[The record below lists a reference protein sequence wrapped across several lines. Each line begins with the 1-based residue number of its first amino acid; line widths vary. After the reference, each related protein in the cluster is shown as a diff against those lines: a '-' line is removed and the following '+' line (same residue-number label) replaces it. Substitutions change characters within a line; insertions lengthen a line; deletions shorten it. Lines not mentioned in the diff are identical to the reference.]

1 MQEYLDFLQYILKNG
16 RPKHDRTGTGT
27 ISIFGYQMRFDLKK
41 GFPLVTTK
49 KIHFKSVV
57 GELLWFISGSTNI
70 HDLVVNN
77 IRIWNEWPFKS
88 YQASPAYQGES
99 MGEFVEK
106 IKQNPAF
113 AKKWG
118 DLGPV
123 YGRQWRNFNGYD
135 QLQTIISQ
143 IKTSPSS
150 RRHIVSAW
158 NPPQIRDMALPP
170 CHLLF
175 QFYVNEQQELSC
187 QLYQRSAD
195 AFLGVPFNIA
205 SYSLLTMMVAQECGL
220 KLGEFIHTIGDGH
233 IYENHLAQVRDQ
245 LSRTPKP
252 LPTVWLNPAIKS
264 VVDFKFEDIVLENY
278 THWPL
283 IKAKVAV

>member
-16 RPKHDRTGTGT
+16 HPKHDRTGTGT

-70 HDLVVNN
+70 HNLVVNN

-106 IKQNPAF
+106 IKHNPVF

-123 YGRQWRNFNGYD
+123 YGHQWRNFNGYD
-135 QLQTIISQ
+135 QLQTVIEQ
-143 IKTSPSS
+143 IKNLSIFAPPHCERLKPAPNSWHGFTTVPPF
-150 RRHIVSAW
+150 VSVLCQRAAR
-158 NPPQIRDMALPP
+158 II
-170 CHLLF
+170 
-175 QFYVNEQQELSC
+175 LST
-187 QLYQRSAD
+187 
-195 AFLGVPFNIA
+195 VPKKCWCFFG
-205 SYSLLTMMVAQECGL
+205 C
-220 KLGEFIHTIGDGH
+220 
-233 IYENHLAQVRDQ
+233 
-245 LSRTPKP
+245 
-252 LPTVWLNPAIKS
+252 AI
-264 VVDFKFEDIVLENY
+264 
-278 THWPL
+278 
-283 IKAKVAV
+283 